1 MPAWLA
7 STQIKSA
14 ARGFR
19 PPSLTRHNLLD
30 GFGRHSG
37 CCCDCLWLL
46 RLLATEQSARS
57 RAQLRHNRRQIPQ
70 RWRRRRR
77 WHWQCAA
84 VVIAVRL
91 FASPPICLLLLLL
104 PLCLARPSLGLTN
117 SAHTLQLDICLSTV
131 NTHKANRKSTHT
143 ADWRVGDSF
152 DWFMA
157 ASECSSKWERQHS
170 NGIRWQFRDI
180 NLTNRLTGVVWPW
193 SWTCSVVSAVPV
205 WLLQHRHI
213 YPPFPSDM
221 QHCDE
226 ISFGFCG
233 PPTKC
238 VFNLIFYKI
247 STSFGETKS

>member
-46 RLLATEQSARS
+46 RLLATGQSARS

-104 PLCLARPSLGLTN
+104 PLCLGLTN

-180 NLTNRLTGVVWPW
+180 NLTNRLTGASSDLDLELVL
-193 SWTCSVVSAVPV
+193 SC
-205 WLLQHRHI
+205 LLCLFDYYSIATFIR
-213 YPPFPSDM
+213 PCPSDM

-226 ISFGFCG
+226 ISFRFCG

-247 STSFGETKS
+247 STSFDETKS